1 QVPNAWS
8 GRPSPPTAQFA
19 TRQATQLA
27 DNLARVLTN
36 RPTRPFSFRPL
47 GIMASIGRHNAVAEV
62 LWLRLSGFA
71 AWILWRAVYLGKM
84 PTLARKFEVAL
95 DWTRS
100 IFFPPSVV
108 QLQLNRTV
116 KVGRAHFAEG
126 ELVCRKGDLGNHVY
140 LIEQGTG
147 TGLRCGA
154 RSAADEYAPTGFSTG

>member
-1 QVPNAWS
+1 RIPAGTVVCTVGNASNPILRTLDLPLERGRLKTEPDMRVSGCSNVWALGDSAQVPNAWS

-62 LWLRLSGFA
+62 LGLRLSGFA

-100 IFFPPSVV
+100 I
-108 QLQLNRTV
+108 
-116 KVGRAHFAEG
+116 
-126 ELVCRKGDLGNHVY
+126 
-140 LIEQGTG
+140 
-147 TGLRCGA
+147 
-154 RSAADEYAPTGFSTG
+154 